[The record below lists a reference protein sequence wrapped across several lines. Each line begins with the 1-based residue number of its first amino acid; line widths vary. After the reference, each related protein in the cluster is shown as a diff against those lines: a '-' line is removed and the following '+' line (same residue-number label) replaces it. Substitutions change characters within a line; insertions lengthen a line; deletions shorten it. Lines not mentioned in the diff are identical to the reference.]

1 MVKCLLK
8 TEQLDLLRQLA
19 KDNGIRLQDSIEGT
33 MSVVMR
39 AQNKKIEE
47 THTENPSTMKET
59 PITQEEI
66 PKTQVR
72 TANTQE
78 RIPTTHEETLRTQGK
93 AQEMLGT
100 RDETW
105 ITQTPKI
112 LKSQVD
118 TKGRARFIGDEYQF
132 AKDLFEQPRRNKN
145 YLTRSEKR
153 QYNGRGIWT
162 CSTVQLKKE

>member
-1 MVKCLLK
+1 MPIENRAVRFTSSTGQRQWNSSAGFNGGSNVSRYAC
-8 TEQLDLLRQLA
+8 TEEEDQ
-19 KDNGIRLQDSIEGT
+19 
-33 MSVVMR
+33 
-39 AQNKKIEE
+39 E

-66 PKTQVR
+66 PKTQER

-93 AQEMLGT
+93 TQEMLGT
-100 RDETW
+100 REETW
-105 ITQTPKI
+105 ITQTSEI

-118 TKGRARFIGDEYQF
+118 TKGRTRFIGDEYQF

-153 QYNGRGIWT
+153 QHNRRGIWT